1 MYNNDALKCLTG
13 EVRLSY
19 ANLVTPKP
27 PQNGVGEPKYS
38 VKLLIPKSDANTKAD
53 LEAAFKAAYEEG
65 VKTKWNGKR
74 PQVGSLIHDGDGLKT
89 DNTPYGDECKGHWVL
104 ACSSKQKPQVV
115 GISNIRC
122 ELDPNDIYSG
132 MYARVTVRFFAYDTA
147 GRKGVGCGLGNVLK
161 TRDGEAFSGRASA
174 ESDFAGLEQAMPT
187 AQADTYTPPW
197 NPQAAQP
204 TAPAAFNPLTGQW
217 S

>member
-19 ANLVTPKP
+19 ANLVTPKL
-27 PQNGVGEPKYS
+27 PQNGVGDPKYS
-38 VKLLIPKSDANTKAD
+38 VTLLIPKSDYNTKND
-53 LEAAFKAAYEEG
+53 LESAFNAAYEEG
-65 VKTKWNGKR
+65 VKTKWNGRR
-74 PQVGSLIHDGDGLKT
+74 PQVSPLIHDGDGLRS
-89 DNTPYGDECKGHWVL
+89 DGTPYGDECKGHWVIT
-104 ACSSKQKPQVV
+104 CSSKQKPQVV

-161 TRDGEAFSGRASA
+161 TREGEAFSGRASA
-174 ESDFAGLEQAMPT
+174 ESDFAGLEQAAPP
-187 AQADTYTPPW
+187 AQTPQQNESNSGW
-197 NPQAAQP
+197 G
-204 TAPAAFNPLTGQW
+204 PAAVYNPLTGQW